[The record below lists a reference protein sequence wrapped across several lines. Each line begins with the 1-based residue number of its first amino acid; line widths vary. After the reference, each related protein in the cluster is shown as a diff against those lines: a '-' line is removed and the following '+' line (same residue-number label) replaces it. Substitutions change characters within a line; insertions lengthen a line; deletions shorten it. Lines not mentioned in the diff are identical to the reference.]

1 MIDQI
6 LLNLAVNARDAMP
19 QGGRLIIETT
29 RAEFD
34 PTSTAHLPQARPGV
48 FACLSVSDTG
58 TGIAPEILPHIF
70 EPFFTT
76 KDVGKGTG
84 LGLATV
90 FGLVQQHQGW
100 INVYSETGMGT
111 TFRIYLPLLP
121 ASRPEPGHDTTL
133 ATVKR
138 GAETILLVEDEP
150 ALRTLVRTV
159 LTRLGYRVLE
169 AASGLAALEVWK
181 AHREEIK
188 LLLTDM
194 VMPDG
199 ISGRELSQRL
209 LAEKPDLKV
218 IYTSG
223 YSQEIT
229 GHDFPL
235 QEGEN
240 FLAKPFQATKLAKV
254 IRARLDA

>member
-1 MIDQI
+1 MIETLRQ
-6 LLNLAVNARDAMP
+6 LAQSGYADGGISQVISGAAGENDAWFTDFQSGERDPDTM
-19 QGGRLIIETT
+19 QRLIGLIT
-29 RAEFD
+29 R
-34 PTSTAHLPQARPGV
+34 Q
-48 FACLSVSDTG
+48 
-58 TGIAPEILPHIF
+58 
-70 EPFFTT
+70 
-76 KDVGKGTG
+76 
-84 LGLATV
+84 
-90 FGLVQQHQGW
+90 
-100 INVYSETGMGT
+100 GT

-254 IRARLDA
+254 IRVRLDA